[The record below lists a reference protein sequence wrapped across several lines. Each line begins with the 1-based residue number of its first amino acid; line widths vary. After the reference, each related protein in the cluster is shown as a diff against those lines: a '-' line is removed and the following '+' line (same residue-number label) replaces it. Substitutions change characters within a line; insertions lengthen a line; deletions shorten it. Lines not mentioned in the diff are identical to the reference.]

1 MIIRSSA
8 FHQTFRDGQ
17 FPVRFL
23 GRLNHEYGYPV
34 STFLY
39 PGFLYLAEPLRL
51 LKFDEIESI
60 KIILG
65 ASMLLSGVFFY
76 LWLRKF
82 FDKFAA
88 FVGAIV
94 YVYAPYH
101 LYDLIKRGSV
111 GELLALVLAPFVLWQ
126 IERKNLV
133 WSSLGIGLL
142 LLSHNTL
149 GILFGGFIFCYLLLD
164 ISIAKKKDFKRFL
177 PLLFGFGL
185 SAFFWIP
192 ALYEL
197 QFTIFSQTAIANWQ
211 DYFAPMSLLGYATFV
226 VLLLTGIL
234 IVTKK
239 IGIKKH
245 RLTLLILLF
254 CLGSLFLATP
264 LSFSLWKVLPVGF
277 VQFPFRFLSITILCI
292 GFLAACNVSLF
303 HSKQKIAVGMLI
315 VGSLIFSSY
324 PFLVTKPQF
333 QPYKDAGYYFANE
346 ATTTVQD
353 EYLPVWVKEKSFGR
367 AENKVEIVKGRGK
380 IESLI
385 SQSNSSSFIVK
396 ADTETQVR
404 INTIY
409 WPGWQITVDGKLSKI
424 SYNNPKG
431 LMELAV
437 PKGKHYVEIS
447 FEETP
452 LRLFSDG
459 ISLFSLFALLSIA
472 FVKKK
477 K

>member
-1 MIIRSSA
+1 
-8 FHQTFRDGQ
+8 
-17 FPVRFL
+17 
-23 GRLNHEYGYPV
+23 
-34 STFLY
+34 
-39 PGFLYLAEPLRL
+39 
-51 LKFDEIESI
+51 
-60 KIILG
+60 
-65 ASMLLSGVFFY
+65 
-76 LWLRKF
+76 
-82 FDKFAA
+82 
-88 FVGAIV
+88 
-94 YVYAPYH
+94 
-101 LYDLIKRGSV
+101 
-111 GELLALVLAPFVLWQ
+111 
-126 IERKNLV
+126 
-133 WSSLGIGLL
+133 
-142 LLSHNTL
+142 
-149 GILFGGFIFCYLLLD
+149 
-164 ISIAKKKDFKRFL
+164 
-177 PLLFGFGL
+177 
-185 SAFFWIP
+185 
-192 ALYEL
+192 
-197 QFTIFSQTAIANWQ
+197 
-211 DYFAPMSLLGYATFV
+211 
-226 VLLLTGIL
+226 
-234 IVTKK
+234 
-239 IGIKKH
+239 
-245 RLTLLILLF
+245 
-254 CLGSLFLATP
+254 
-264 LSFSLWKVLPVGF
+264 
-277 VQFPFRFLSITILCI
+277 
-292 GFLAACNVSLF
+292 
-303 HSKQKIAVGMLI
+303 MLI